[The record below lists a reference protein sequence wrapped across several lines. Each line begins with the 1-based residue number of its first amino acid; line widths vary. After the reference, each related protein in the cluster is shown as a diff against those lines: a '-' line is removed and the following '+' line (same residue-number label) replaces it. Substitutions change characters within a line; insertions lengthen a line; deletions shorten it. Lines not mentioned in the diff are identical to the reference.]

1 MTDAPR
7 PVRTRP
13 RWPWIVG
20 ALALLVVLVVVFALT
35 APRGGD
41 DRAVPATTPPAP
53 TSTSGGDAAAQPTG
67 CLGGSNRDAA
77 MVRAA
82 QKAAPHTSNGAVEFT
97 TALVRWMF
105 RVPTAT
111 PAEAGEVSK
120 FAVASDASDSFKDL
134 ATALAK
140 TPNPSA
146 GIVQD
151 GKPFYLSTVPGVW
164 NLESYE
170 GDTATV
176 SIGSAYV
183 VDGAMSP
190 TLRAA
195 STFTVKWEDGAW
207 RLVSG
212 EYKRSTQELFSIG
225 TQFTGGC

>member
-7 PVRTRP
+7 PIRTRP

-20 ALALLVVLVVVFALT
+20 ALAVLVVLVVVAALT

-41 DRAVPATTPPAP
+41 DRAVPATNTLAP
-53 TSTSGGDAAAQPTG
+53 TATSTGSSTAQPTG
-67 CLGGSNRDAA
+67 CLGGPKRDAA

-82 QKAAPHTSNGAVEFT
+82 QKAAPHTSSGAVEFT

-105 RVPTAT
+105 RAPTAT
-111 PAEAGEVSK
+111 PAEADEVSK
-120 FAVASDASDSFKDL
+120 FAVASNASDSFKDL
-134 ATALAK
+134 AAAIAK
-140 TPNPSA
+140 NPNPSA
-146 GIVQD
+146 GVVED
-151 GKPFYLSTVPGVW
+151 GKAFYLSTVPGVW

-176 SIGSAYV
+176 SVGSAYV
-183 VDGAMSP
+183 IDGAMSP

-195 STFTVKWEDGAW
+195 STFTVQWENGAW

-212 EYKRSTQELFSIG
+212 EYKRTTQELFSIG